1 MKSRYVAVVAAIA
14 LTGCSEKGS
23 ELVGLWKAKQIG
35 ADTEMGMEF
44 KLNGDVILSAPSR
57 PTVTGKWRMLNK
69 TPPEGF
75 AGIVELSPP
84 GDDAK
89 GTIPATCA
97 YKVSSDAL
105 TFKDCDF
112 AQVVFKKS

>member
-1 MKSRYVAVVAAIA
+1 MKLRFVAVVAAIA
-14 LTGCSEKGS
+14 LMGCSEKGS

-44 KLNGDVILSAPSR
+44 RSNGDVTLSAPSR
-57 PTVTGKWRMLNK
+57 PTVTGKWRLLDQ

-89 GTIPATCA
+89 GTIPAKCA
-97 YKVSSDAL
+97 YRVAGDAL